1 MQEAHDAYLKALDDD
16 DDDDDDDE
24 IKLALEWFDTRD
36 KDLLQLKQGIIGFL
50 NDAERLY
57 GGLRD
62 TQSVKSKS
70 FCHPRHYLS
79 PVSSAK
85 LKLIEAKAAA
95 LEVKA

>member
-1 MQEAHDAYLKALDDD
+1 MQEAHDAYLKALD

-36 KDLLQLKQGIIGFL
+36 KDVVQLKQGIIGFL

-62 TQSVKSKS
+62 TQSVKSES

-79 PVSSAK
+79 PVSSVK

>member
-1 MQEAHDAYLKALDDD
+1 MQEAHDAYLKAL
-16 DDDDDDDE
+16 DDDDDE

-36 KDLLQLKQGIIGFL
+36 KDVLQLKQGIIGFR

-79 PVSSAK
+79 SVTSAK
-85 LKLIEAKAAA
+85 LKLIKAKAAA
-95 LEVKA
+95 LRVKA

>member
-1 MQEAHDAYLKALDDD
+1 MQEAHDAYLKALD

-36 KDLLQLKQGIIGFL
+36 KDVLQLKQGIIGFL

-62 TQSVKSKS
+62 TQSVKSES

-79 PVSSAK
+79 PVSSVK